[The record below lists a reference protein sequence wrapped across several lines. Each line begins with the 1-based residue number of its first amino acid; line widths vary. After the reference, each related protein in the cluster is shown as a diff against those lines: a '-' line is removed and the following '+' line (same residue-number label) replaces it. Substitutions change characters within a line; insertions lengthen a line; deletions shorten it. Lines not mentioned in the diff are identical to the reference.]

1 MAMQDDDAPFKV
13 FRLGYSAFAWTS
25 LFIAVVLTV
34 AIMRMLF
41 LTTPDGTATSRAM
54 ARVAPTLTALVQ
66 GQATRDPNAIDVAV
80 VKEKMVACS
89 ACHTLAD
96 LGFTGATCP
105 DLSNIAAIAAQRIA
119 DAGYTGQATDV
130 EGYLRESLA
139 EPSAFV
145 VAGPAGT
152 AYGSPGA
159 SVMSVNGGAVLS
171 ASDVDLII
179 RYLLTLE

>member
-41 LTTPDGTATSRAM
+41 LTTPDGTSTSRAR

-80 VKEKMVACS
+80 VSEKMVACK
-89 ACHTLAD
+89 ACHTLSD
-96 LGFTGATCP
+96 LGFSAATCP
-105 DLSNIAAIAAQRIA
+105 DLSNIAAVAGQRIA
-119 DAGYTGQATDV
+119 DAGYTGAATDA
-130 EGYLRESLA
+130 EGYLREALA
-139 EPSAFV
+139 EPGVYIAP
-145 VAGPAGT
+145 GDPT
-152 AYGSPGA
+152 YGKVGGSLMP
-159 SVMSVNGGAVLS
+159 VNGGAVLS
-171 ASDVDLII
+171 QGDIDLIV
-179 RYLLTLE
+179 RYLLTLK